1 MGVGGVGVGGI
12 DVGGVDVGGVD
23 VGGVGVG
30 GVGVGSDR
38 GGGGGREWDGHG
50 GVTMPQTGD
59 VTIWHA
65 LNYH

>member
-1 MGVGGVGVGGI
+1 MGVGGVG
-12 DVGGVDVGGVD
+12 VGGVDVGGVD
-23 VGGVGVG
+23 VGGVDVG

>member
-30 GVGVGSDR
+30 GVGVGSDI